1 MSDFTFSFHFHA
13 LEKDMAAHS
22 SVLAW
27 RIPGMGEPG
36 GLLSMGS
43 QSRTR
48 LKRLSS
54 SSSSEKTSS
63 AEAGLLLQQ
72 SQESWVC
79 APGLEPRSSFLSLQ
93 WHETHSRNTG
103 RGLHVLIPLG
113 FLAPSLMSAAA
124 RPAQSPL
131 CLVAC
136 LLTVLRHLRFREGE
150 IDKGQKRWERKR
162 RETILNGKGT
172 KSKPAT
178 GSVFILFQLRKETVH
193 SLKKYFFHV
202 PWPSIAIPVKHY

>member
-1 MSDFTFSFHFHA
+1 
-13 LEKDMAAHS
+13 
-22 SVLAW
+22 
-27 RIPGMGEPG
+27 
-36 GLLSMGS
+36 MGS
-43 QSRTR
+43 QRVGHDCSDLAAAAVSKLPRQKQGCSCSRAR
-48 LKRLSS
+48 RRAGYVLRVLS
-54 SSSSEKTSS
+54 
-63 AEAGLLLQQ
+63 
-72 SQESWVC
+72 
-79 APGLEPRSSFLSLQ
+79 PGAAFF
-93 WHETHSRNTG
+93 HCNGYETCSRNTG
-103 RGLHVLIPLG
+103 RGLHVLMPLG

-136 LLTVLRHLRFREGE
+136 LLTVLHHLRFREAE

-178 GSVFILFQLRKETVH
+178 RSVFILFQLRKETFH